1 MNINAITNINM
12 KDKKKYITFA
22 LPLIKQLYLEP
33 TIVKQEI
40 LLFAMNA
47 KALQYNVK
55 VKDVVD
61 EVIYDVATG
70 CNRMSPY
77 IYDTL
82 QEYQPLNR
90 WESLQIFS
98 DGQKMDSSLAEE
110 EADYIRG
117 KLTKRDEYDD
127 EKDDQFINDAYL
139 FARRRRAAADM
150 ELTMPEWWA
159 WDAIEPFASLY
170 EGQVP
175 VSISFDRLEGWN
187 IGTEYDRV
195 KLGVYLA
202 VRSFAK
208 DNVGMT
214 TLQAIKWRSLGCRN
228 EQEYQQA
235 LNDKQLQAIAYKWHT
250 RWNFEKIIADLSDVP
265 LIRTL
270 GRLRHTFVSASILDE
285 DAFIEAVADKIQ
297 NINAKARKKRVSATK
312 KQMNTKLNEVLN
324 KLTE

>member
-1 MNINAITNINM
+1 ME
-12 KDKKKYITFA
+12 KKTYITFA
-22 LPLIKQLYLEP
+22 LPLVKQLYFEP
-33 TIVKQEI
+33 TKAIREI
-40 LLFAMNA
+40 PLFAINA
-47 KALQYNVK
+47 KALHYDLK
-55 VKDVVD
+55 VKDVVE

-98 DGQKMDSSLAEE
+98 DGQKMDLSLAEE
-110 EADYIRG
+110 EADYIRR
-117 KLTKRDEYDD
+117 KLTKRDEDDD
-127 EKDDQFINDAYL
+127 ERDDDFIDDAYL
-139 FARRRRAAADM
+139 FAKRRRAAKDM
-150 ELTMPEWWA
+150 GLTIPEWWA
-159 WDAIEPFASLY
+159 WDVIEPFASLY
-170 EGQVP
+170 QGQVP
-175 VSISFDRLEGWN
+175 VSISFDRLTDWN

-228 EQEYQQA
+228 ELEYQQA
-235 LNDKQLQAIAYKWHT
+235 LGNQELQAIAYKWHT
-250 RWNFEKIIADLSDVP
+250 RWNFEKILADLSDVP

-270 GRLRHTFVSASILDE
+270 GRQRHTFVSASILEE
-285 DAFIEAVADKIQ
+285 DAFIEAVADKIRH
-297 NINAKARKKRVSATK
+297 INAKTRKKRVSATK

-324 KLTE
+324 KLTK